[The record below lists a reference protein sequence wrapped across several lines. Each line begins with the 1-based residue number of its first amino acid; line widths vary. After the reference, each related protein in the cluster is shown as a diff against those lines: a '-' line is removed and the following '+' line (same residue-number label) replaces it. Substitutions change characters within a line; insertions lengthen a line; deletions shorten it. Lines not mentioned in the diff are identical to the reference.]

1 MRKTIL
7 ICTLLAISLGLSA
20 QIPEALK
27 EMQKKGL
34 PKEAIPAKFYFDHQ
48 FFPEEEYRHFD
59 EGDLYNSS
67 VITPDNSDLGADTQ
81 CYVFVVPQSQ
91 KPEQDFTF
99 IDLWICDE
107 NNNSY
112 RVFHQ
117 DAGNYGEQM
126 ALDIH
131 ILRNIE
137 VRDSTYTDKK
147 THQRITRRMRKGTP
161 VLALQV
167 QEYTGSIHGIVST
180 LLIQCP
186 SGKTQLMRGEM
197 PVAVL
202 SPLSNMLMMAEFDMA
217 QHYLITTST
226 TVFSESPYQST
237 DDFEIFNVQHFT
249 PTLNIYTPTG
259 ELVSSQQLPTEI
271 IDMIR

>member
-7 ICTLLAISLGLSA
+7 ISALLTICLSLSA
-20 QIPEALK
+20 QVPEAIK

-48 FFPEEEYRHFD
+48 FFPKEEYYHFD

-67 VITPDNSDLGADTQ
+67 VITPDNSNLGADTQ
-81 CYVFVVPQSQ
+81 CYVFVVPQPQ
-91 KPEQDFTF
+91 KPDQDFTF
-99 IDLWICDE
+99 IDLWIYDD
-107 NNNSY
+107 NNFY

-117 DAGNYGEQM
+117 DANNYGEQM

-131 ILRNIE
+131 ILRNVE
-137 VRDSTYTDKK
+137 VRDSVYTDKK

-161 VLALQV
+161 ALALQV
-167 QEYTGSIHGIVST
+167 QEYTGTMHGIVST

-202 SPLSNMLMMAEFDMA
+202 SPLSNMLMMAEYDMA
-217 QHYLITTST
+217 QHYLITTSS
-226 TVFSESPYQST
+226 TVFSESP
-237 DDFEIFNVQHFT
+237 
-249 PTLNIYTPTG
+249 
-259 ELVSSQQLPTEI
+259 
-271 IDMIR
+271 

>member
-1 MRKTIL
+1 MKKTI
-7 ICTLLAISLGLSA
+7 IISVLLAITSSLYTQESA
-20 QIPEALK
+20 ITS
-27 EMQKKGL
+27 MQAKGL
-34 PKEAIPAKFYFDHQ
+34 PQTAIPAKYYFDHQ
-48 FFPEEEYRHFD
+48 FFPEEQYYQFD
-59 EGDLYNSS
+59 DADLYNST

-81 CYVFVVPQSQ
+81 YYVFVVPQPQ
-91 KPEQDFTF
+91 KPDQDFTF

-117 DAGNYGEQM
+117 DANNYGEQM

-131 ILRNIE
+131 IFRNVE
-137 VRDSTYTDKK
+137 VRDSVYTDKK
-147 THQRITRRMRKGTP
+147 TNQRITRRMRKGVP

-167 QEYTGSIHGIVST
+167 QEYTGTVHGIVST

-202 SPLSNMLMMAEFDMA
+202 SPLSNMLMMAEFEMA
-217 QHYLITTST
+217 QHYLITTSS

-237 DDFEIFNVQHFT
+237 DDFEFFNVQYFT
-249 PTLNIYTPTG
+249 PTVNIYKPTG
-259 ELVSSQQLPTEI
+259 ELVNSQQLPTDI